1 MRARVVRAALAAV
14 FLPASAGAQVVSLT
28 ESEALAQLAPDSPR
42 VQAARAG
49 VDVVRADVLAAGRW
63 PNPRVTFNR
72 EAVAGITENM
82 VMVSQLLPVT
92 GRRGLDISAAS
103 ARAEAIASRAEDQ
116 VRRLRADLRLA
127 FTASVGGTDAGAR
140 ARSSA
145 AIGCAIWQTCWP
157 DARQP
162 ARRRASIGSGRS
174 ASSSRSMRIARQ
186 RRPTGHVRRPCWS
199 ASSRRPPSGRSR
211 LRRCGPTGRARR
223 FRRWRRSSPAA
234 ETARGEF
241 VAWQREIDAAGFA
254 ERAAGRRRIPEP
266 EVVGGTKSSNAGSG
280 DVGTILSVHVVVPL
294 FDRAQPERA
303 AAEARGRQSRLE
315 AEAFRRTVRGQIAAW
330 RAAVVERREI
340 ADRYRAA
347 AAAGADE
354 IERIAVVSYEAG
366 EHGIL
371 ELLDAHRTASSARV
385 RQAELEAGVR
395 EAEIEL
401 EFVSGW
407 EIP

>member
-14 FLPASAGAQVVSLT
+14 LLPASTGAQVSLT
-28 ESEALAQLAPDSPR
+28 ESEALVRLAPDSPR
-42 VQAARAG
+42 VQAARAV
-49 VDVVRADVLAAGRW
+49 VDVVRADVVAAGRW
-63 PNPRVTFNR
+63 PNPRVSFNR
-72 EAVAGITENM
+72 EAVAGIAENM
-82 VMVSQLLPVT
+82 VMVSQVLPLT
-92 GRRGLDISAAS
+92 GRRRFEVDAAS
-103 ARAEAIASRAEDQ
+103 ARAEASASRADDQ

-127 FTASVGGTDAGAR
+127 FTALWAAQRQERELTLSRDRLRELASVLSRRETAGEAAGFDRLRAEREVIDVEADRAAAVIDRTRAQAVLVSFFAAPADLEEPIVAVPPEAPRPVLAPLEALVAR
-140 ARSSA
+140 A
-145 AIGCAIWQTCWP
+145 
-157 DARQP
+157 
-162 ARRRASIGSGRS
+162 
-174 ASSSRSMRIARQ
+174 
-186 RRPTGHVRRPCWS
+186 
-199 ASSRRPPSGRSR
+199 
-211 LRRCGPTGRARR
+211 
-223 FRRWRRSSPAA
+223 
-234 ETARGEF
+234 ETTRGQL
-241 VAWQREIDAAGFA
+241 VAWQRERDAAGFA
-254 ERAAGRRRIPEP
+254 ERAAERRRIPEP
-266 EVVGGTKSSNAGSG
+266 EVVGGTKSSNAGFG

-303 AAEARGRQSRLE
+303 AAEARARQARFE

-347 AAAGADE
+347 LSAGPDE

-407 EIP
+407 EMP